1 MWILHDITV
10 LLTKIVN
17 EKCKVLAC
25 GDNEVNQMAFKYYR
39 ALSINPSTFKYNSKS
54 KEVLRVLNVVRC
66 TCLNLIDIIYK
77 QQIYK

>member
-1 MWILHDITV
+1 
-10 LLTKIVN
+10 
-17 EKCKVLAC
+17 
-25 GDNEVNQMAFKYYR
+25 MAFKYYR